1 MSSAKIIS
9 LQNFSIKT
17 KSFINYMSI
26 DNFNFLA
33 FKDKFDEFYVLM
45 VCKLSIKCAEK
56 SLKH

>member
-17 KSFINYMSI
+17 KSFINYVSF
-26 DNFNFLA
+26 DDCNFLA

-45 VCKLSIKCAEK
+45 GM
-56 SLKH
+56 